1 MRQLTKK
8 IVLIAVLACT
18 ATLHAEDNTAERRER
33 AERRKAE
40 IRRHEAESKNRTDER
55 HDVIRDKTDDVNDW
69 RARNARKQGKEARA
83 REIER
88 QNREAKDHLNRDE
101 REDKAGVDRRADRA
115 IENVER
121 NERRREMDSRRN

>member
-18 ATLHAEDNTAERRER
+18 AGLYAEDTAESRER

-55 HDVIRDKTDDVNDW
+55 HDIIRDKVDDVNDW
-69 RARNARKQGKEARA
+69 RAENARKGGHEERA
-83 REIER
+83 REIEK
-88 QNREAKDHLNRDE
+88 QNREAHRHLNRDE
-101 REDKAGVDRRADRA
+101 RKDNAGVERRADRA
-115 IENVER
+115 VEKVER
-121 NERRREMDSRRN
+121 QQRERELESRRNN